1 MTGYDLHEKLI
12 AQCQRHGTHVP
23 VCIETMEPTGDGLEL
38 EEAYKEVETV
48 DSVITPS
55 GRRVIVLRV

>member
-1 MTGYDLHEKLI
+1 MTGYELHEKLI
-12 AQCQRHGTHVP
+12 QQCQRHGTHIP
-23 VCIETMEPTGDGLEL
+23 VCIETMEPTVDGLEL

-48 DSVITPS
+48 DSIITLQ

>member
-1 MTGYDLHEKLI
+1 MTGYELHEKLI
-12 AQCQRHGTHVP
+12 DQCQQHGTYVP

-38 EEAYKEVETV
+38 EEAYKEVGTV
-48 DSVITPS
+48 DSIITPS